1 MRNIVRFVCM
11 LLLAGIAAVSCG
23 KKTQPLS
30 VNGEWS
36 LVRVESRAATVGDQ
50 TVVVYLSFESGGNFE
65 LFQKLGEGR
74 FRKFTGSW
82 TLSGDQ
88 LSGRY
93 TTGESWAS
101 SYTVSSTDGELVLM
115 SNSGGECDY
124 YVKTTIPPDVREYAT
139 F

>member
-1 MRNIVRFVCM
+1 MKNIFRLVSA
-11 LLLAGIAAVSCG
+11 LLLAGMAAVSCG
-23 KKTQPLS
+23 TKEKPLS

-36 LVRVESRAATVGDQ
+36 LVRVESRAATIGDQ

-74 FRKFTGSW
+74 YKKFTGSW

-88 LSGRY
+88 LNGKY
-93 TTGESWAS
+93 TTGEPWAS
-101 SYTVSSTDGELVLM
+101 SYTVSATEGELVLL

-124 YVKTTIPPDVREYAT
+124 YVKTTIPPDVRENARY
-139 F
+139 